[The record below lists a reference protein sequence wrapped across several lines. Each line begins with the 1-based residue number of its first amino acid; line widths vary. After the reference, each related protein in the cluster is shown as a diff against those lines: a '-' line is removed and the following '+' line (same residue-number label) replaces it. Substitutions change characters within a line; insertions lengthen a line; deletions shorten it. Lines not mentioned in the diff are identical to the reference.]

1 MMIRFQ
7 AATRVAILMYAFFG
21 LIFGADEKVTW
32 GDDPSESYYEIYV
45 SLDGDDQGEGT
56 ESDPFATI
64 QRAQKAVREILEHRR
79 REHPDVKADPKTNGI
94 KVLLS
99 KGPYRLTEPL
109 VFGPKDS
116 SSGYQVSYVPAYGN
130 REGGKIIPDNEIP
143 FISGGRPITG
153 FSKNDDGT
161 WSVEI
166 PEVKS
171 GEWSF
176 RQLWVNDARAVRA
189 REPDEGFVRVEQI
202 GEDNRTNFIYAEG
215 DVEKPANLEGLE
227 LVFLHDWSITRT
239 PVASIDESTRR
250 LTVKHGV
257 GCGSSWSVMNWF
269 ERDPRYFLENAREY
283 VDEPGE
289 WYLDETSGVLTYF
302 PKDGMDPNI
311 LEVIAPVASQ
321 LIVVK
326 GEEGRPVRNLSF
338 HGLRLE
344 HAAWNAPDDVYWGR
358 QACTYWTPSMETS
371 HCEADPAAVQLDMAE
386 NCWFVGISVRHVG
399 SSGIWIGSR
408 CVDNHLQGSLVTD
421 CGGNGFMVGE
431 GQVRQIG
438 DQPWWDAAPEQA
450 TSETHIVRCYA
461 TRCGQELY
469 GAVGVWVGLAAKT
482 NIIDNKVFDHPYTGV
497 SVGWMWWDPRGRPE
511 PRVTPCRDNQIIG
524 NTIHHCMM
532 TLSDGGCVY
541 ILGAQP
547 GSVIARNILHD
558 IPPNA
563 GRAESNGM
571 FLDQGVGYFVI
582 KENLIYNVERSPLRF
597 HKGWENQ
604 VQDNIMALEE
614 GVPMVRYNDTVQER
628 IELDGNVVFPTAE
641 EAIAAHQKMLEER
654 PRLEWEPMMRE

>member
-1 MMIRFQ
+1 MSSRTQ
-7 AATRVAILMYAFFG
+7 AAIRTAGVLFVFASLFMGNSSSVSWA
-21 LIFGADEKVTW
+21 
-32 GDDPSESYYEIYV
+32 ESSSDNVVQIYV
-45 SLDGDDQGEGT
+45 SPHGDDQGEGT
-56 ESDPFATI
+56 EESPFATI
-64 QRAQKAVREILEHRR
+64 GKAQLAVRDLLASDSGLPFMINVNL
-79 REHPDVKADPKTNGI
+79 KSGI
-94 KVLLS
+94 
-99 KGPYRLTEPL
+99 YRLTEPL
-109 VFGPKDS
+109 VFGPEDS
-116 SSGYQVSYVPAYGN
+116 AEGCRINYSGRWPQPPKQMSLSAP
-130 REGGKIIPDNEIP
+130 EEPP
-143 FISGGRPITG
+143 LISGGLPLTG
-153 FSKNDDGT
+153 FTKNDDGT
-161 WSVEI
+161 WSCEI
-166 PEVKS
+166 SEVKS

-189 REPDEGFVRVEQI
+189 REPDEGFVRVETI
-202 GEDNRTNFIYAEG
+202 GEDNRTNFIYHEG
-215 DVEKPANLEGLE
+215 DVVKPANLEGLE

-239 PVASIDESTRR
+239 PVVSIDEATRR

-289 WYLDETSGVLTYF
+289 WFLDEISGVLTYL
-302 PKDGMDPNI
+302 PEKGEDPNEMEI
-311 LEVIAPVASQ
+311 IAPVARQ
-321 LIVVK
+321 LIVLK
-326 GEEGRPVRNLSF
+326 GEEGNPVRNLQF
-338 HGLRLE
+338 AELRLE
-344 HAAWNAPDDVYWGR
+344 HTAWFAPDDVYWGR

-371 HCEADPAAVQLDMAE
+371 HLEADPAAIQFD
-386 NCWFVGISVRHVG
+386 FVEDCTLHGLEISNIG
-399 SSGIWIGSR
+399 SSGVWVGSQCAR
-408 CVDNHLQGSLVTD
+408 NTIFLCEIAG
-421 CGGNGFMVGE
+421 CGGNGVMIGE
-431 GQVRQIG
+431 GQVRQI
-438 DQPWWDAAPEQA
+438 DDKPWWEAVPEQA
-450 TSETHIVRCYA
+450 TTETTCYGSIV
-461 TRCGQELY
+461 TKCGQELY
-469 GAVGVWVGLAAKT
+469 GAVGVWVGLAAET
-482 NIIDNKVFDHPYTGV
+482 TIQDNTIFDHPYTGV

-511 PRVTPCRDNQIIG
+511 PRETPCRDNQIIG

-547 GSVIARNILHD
+547 GSIIARNILHD

-628 IELDGNVVFPTAE
+628 IELDGNIVFPTAE

-654 PRLEWEPMMRE
+654 PKLEWEPMRREE